1 MAADLFICPNDGAP
15 PITVEEIRDRFL
27 TSTLP
32 CNIEIDDGDSWI
44 VFDGHQSDLVFTVS
58 PDGNASSAVLQAVMD
73 DDPDFA
79 GRVIGV
85 FETFGWSYV
94 EGTF

>member
-15 PITVEEIRDRFL
+15 PITVEEIRNRFVA
-27 TSTLP
+27 SQLP
-32 CNIEIDDGDSWI
+32 CNIESEDGDPWL
-44 VFDGHQSDLVFTVS
+44 VFDGQRSDLVFTVT
-58 PDGNASSAVLQAVMD
+58 PDGHASSAVLQAVTD
-73 DDPDFA
+73 DDPELAD
-79 GRVIGV
+79 RVFQV